1 MRDLPKGVYK
11 NGKSVQAKLK
21 KNGKLVSGPNR
32 ATVAEASK
40 DLRALKRGKSPR
52 PRDRN
57 GLPKGVYKHHGRFWG
72 YRAGRSLRGTWVAG
86 HRFT

>member
-21 KNGKLVSGPNR
+21 KNGKLVSGPSR
-32 ATVAEASK
+32 STVAEASE

-52 PRDRN
+52 PPDR
-57 GLPKGVYKHHGRFWG
+57 KGVYKHHGRFWG

-86 HRFT
+86 RRFT